1 MVYSYIIAF
10 LLVFIPAQTS
20 YTELSVIS
28 GKVYQPKDKKYGY
41 TPQYNRQQKLYRG
54 TEDKKIYTTCRLA
67 KTIKSKHTG
76 RQACIYRGGNKTFE
90 LMYENNCPKQY
101 KCVYNPNQKEPNID
115 DVIDS
120 LNNIKK

>member
-1 MVYSYIIAF
+1 MVYSYLIA
-10 LLVFIPAQTS
+10 LLLIFVPAQTS
-20 YTELSVIS
+20 HTELTVIG
-28 GKVYQPKDKKYGY
+28 GKIYQPKDKKYGY
-41 TPQYNRQQKLYRG
+41 TKQYTRQQKLQRG
-54 TEDKKIYTTCRLA
+54 TTDIKKYTTCRLA
-67 KTIKSKHTG
+67 KTIKSKRTG
-76 RQACIYRGGNKTFE
+76 RQACIYRGGNRTFE

>member
-41 TPQYNRQQKLYRG
+41 TPQYNRQQKQYRG
-54 TEDKKIYTTCRLA
+54 TEDKKRRINT
-67 KTIKSKHTG
+67 
-76 RQACIYRGGNKTFE
+76 
-90 LMYENNCPKQY
+90 KQD
-101 KCVYNPNQKEPNID
+101 C
-115 DVIDS
+115 
-120 LNNIKK
+120 KKQ

>member
-1 MVYSYIIAF
+1 M
-10 LLVFIPAQTS
+10 FIPAQTS

-41 TPQYNRQQKLYRG
+41 TPQYNGQQKLYRG
-54 TEDKKIYTTCRLA
+54 TTDNKKYTTCRLA
-67 KTIKSKHTG
+67 KTVKSKHTG
-76 RQACIYRGGNKTFE
+76 RQACVYRGGNKTFE